1 MNRVNRI
8 FVETAMTSN
17 KPSILFRMQPELR
30 AALEKA
36 AHDQNR
42 SLSNLVETLLGE
54 WAKNNGYLPKAKPKK
69 PPSR

>member
-1 MNRVNRI
+1 
-8 FVETAMTSN
+8 MTSN

-54 WAKNNGYLPKAKPKK
+54 WAKINGYLPKAKPKK

>member
-1 MNRVNRI
+1 
-8 FVETAMTSN
+8 MTSN

-42 SLSNLVETLLGE
+42 SLSNLVETLLDE
-54 WAKNNGYLPKAKPKK
+54 WAKKNGYLKAKPKK
-69 PPSR
+69 PPKA